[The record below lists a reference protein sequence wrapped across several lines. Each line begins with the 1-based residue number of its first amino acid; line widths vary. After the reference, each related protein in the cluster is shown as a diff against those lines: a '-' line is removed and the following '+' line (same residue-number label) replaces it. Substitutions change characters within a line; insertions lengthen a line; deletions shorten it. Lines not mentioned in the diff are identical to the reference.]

1 MTPAQLRAF
10 LAVAETGSVRAAAET
25 LVVSQP
31 AVSAV
36 LASLQRELGVSLVE
50 REGRGLRITKSGIVL
65 ANYAR
70 QLLGLFEEAAN
81 AAKAEADP
89 EVGTLRLAAVI
100 TAGENVVP
108 AVLATFR
115 KEYPRVDIGLEVG
128 NRTRIWELLAG
139 HRVDLAIGGRPAPG
153 SGLVTLAE
161 RPHEL
166 VVVSAPGE
174 FPPGTRG
181 PRTVTPAELGNRT
194 WLVRESG
201 SGTRAT
207 ADELLAELGLTPPLL
222 TVGSNGAIAESV
234 RVGLGV
240 ALLSR
245 DAVARQL
252 EDGSLEELRAGPLPL
267 RRQWCIVGREGEA
280 LPATAA
286 LFLSHVSAPGMP
298 GDTTPRPWRRTGESE
313 AGSGHDQA
321 AARGGGDDL
330 AAAVDDLRS

>member
-1 MTPAQLRAF
+1 MTPGQLRAF
-10 LAVAETGSVRAAAET
+10 LAVAETGSVRAAADT

-36 LASLQRELGVSLVE
+36 LASLQRELAVPLVE
-50 REGRGLRITKSGIVL
+50 REGRGLRLTKSGVVL
-65 ANYAR
+65 ARYAKR
-70 QLLGLFEEAAN
+70 LLGLMEEAAN
-81 AAKAEADP
+81 AARAEADP
-89 EVGTLRLAAVI
+89 EAGTLRLAAVT

-108 AVLATFR
+108 AVIAAFR
-115 KEYPRVDIGLEVG
+115 RDHPRVDIGLEVG
-128 NRTRIWELLAG
+128 NRTRIWELLSS
-139 HRVDLAIGGRPAPG
+139 HRVDLAVGGRPAPG

-166 VVVSAPGE
+166 VVVSAPEDGRVG
-174 FPPGTRG
+174 PRG
-181 PRTVTPAELGNRT
+181 PRAVAPAELGRRT
-194 WLVRESG
+194 WLVREAG

-222 TVGSNGAIAESV
+222 TVGSNGAIGESV

-252 EDGSLEELRAGPLPL
+252 EEGSLEELRAGPLPL
-267 RRQWCIVGREGEA
+267 QRQWCVVGRAGET

-286 LFLSHVSAPGMP
+286 LFLSHL
-298 GDTTPRPWRRTGESE
+298 TG
-313 AGSGHDQA
+313 A
-321 AARGGGDDL
+321 GGDDG
-330 AAAVDDLRS
+330 AGPRSFRLRTQPAGEPSPT

>member
-1 MTPAQLRAF
+1 MTPGQLRAF

-36 LASLQRELGVSLVE
+36 LASLQRELAVPLVE
-50 REGRGLRITKSGIVL
+50 REGRGLRLTKSGVVL
-65 ANYAR
+65 AGYAKR
-70 QLLGLFEEAAN
+70 LLGLIEEAAS

-89 EVGTLRLAAVI
+89 ELGTLRLAAVT

-108 AVLATFR
+108 AVIAAFR
-115 KEYPRVDIGLEVG
+115 RDHPRVDIGLEVG

-139 HRVDLAIGGRPAPG
+139 HRVDLAVGGRPAPG

-166 VVVSAPGE
+166 VVVSAPEDGE
-174 FPPGTRG
+174 IGVRT
-181 PRTVTPAELGNRT
+181 PRTVAPAELGRRT
-194 WLVRESG
+194 WLVREAG

-252 EDGSLEELRAGPLPL
+252 QDGSLEELRAGPLPL
-267 RRQWCIVGREGEA
+267 RRQWCVVGRGGET

-286 LFLSHVSAPGMP
+286 LFLRHVTEPG
-298 GDTTPRPWRRTGESE
+298 GSDGASPRSFRRKPRLKGESCP
-313 AGSGHDQA
+313 A
-321 AARGGGDDL
+321 
-330 AAAVDDLRS
+330 